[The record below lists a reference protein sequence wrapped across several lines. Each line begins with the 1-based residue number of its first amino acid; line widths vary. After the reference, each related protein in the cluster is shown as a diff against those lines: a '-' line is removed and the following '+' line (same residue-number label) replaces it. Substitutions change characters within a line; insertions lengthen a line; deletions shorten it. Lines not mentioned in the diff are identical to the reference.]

1 MRLLDLVNLPKAELH
16 LHIEGTLEPEM
27 MFALAARHGIQLPWN
42 CVAEARDAFRFGT
55 LQSFLDLYYAG
66 MAVLRTAEDFR
77 DLALAYLRRANA
89 EGVVHAELFFDPQAH
104 RAKGISFLTIA
115 RALKEAADVIEAE
128 TGMTCL
134 LIPCVLR
141 HLDEADGMRMLDE
154 VLEHPELVVGI
165 GLDSSEV
172 GHPHQ
177 SSRVFFVGFG
187 MLV

>member
-1 MRLLDLVNLPKAELH
+1 
-16 LHIEGTLEPEM
+16 
-27 MFALAARHGIQLPWN
+27 
-42 CVAEARDAFRFGT
+42 
-55 LQSFLDLYYAG
+55 
-66 MAVLRTAEDFR
+66 
-77 DLALAYLRRANA
+77 
-89 EGVVHAELFFDPQAH
+89 
-104 RAKGISFLTIA
+104 
-115 RALKEAADVIEAE
+115 
-128 TGMTCL
+128 MTSL

-177 SSRVFFVGFG
+177 SSRGFFVGFG